1 MSIEDQFTE
10 QLPPDWQLSNLIYND
25 GTWQVNATDG
35 EHVVIATGITI
46 SEALDNAYIK
56 ADAGEFIGK
65 LFSLGRIESSEFDR
79 DRLASLL
86 AQLPPAPT
94 VPFKRRF

>member
-1 MSIEDQFTE
+1 MIHENFEDYI
-10 QLPPDWQLSNLIYND
+10 PVGWHVSNLIFDNE
-25 GTWQVNATDG
+25 WQANICDD
-35 EHVVIATGITI
+35 EHVAIGTGKSIE
-46 SEALDNAYIK
+46 EALGNAGLNAINYK
-56 ADAGEFIGK
+56 FVGK